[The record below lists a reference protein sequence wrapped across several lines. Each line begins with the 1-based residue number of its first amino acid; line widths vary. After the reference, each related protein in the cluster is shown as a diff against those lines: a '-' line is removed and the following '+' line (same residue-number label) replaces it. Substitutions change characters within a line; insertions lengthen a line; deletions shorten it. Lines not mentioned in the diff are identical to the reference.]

1 MEKQKRRKLKLIHR
15 ASVVKE
21 QIERIEEEKAL
32 DVYTSGSKLG
42 KNFYS
47 SAVRYEMKEDSRKK
61 L

>member
-1 MEKQKRRKLKLIHR
+1 M
-15 ASVVKE
+15 VKE